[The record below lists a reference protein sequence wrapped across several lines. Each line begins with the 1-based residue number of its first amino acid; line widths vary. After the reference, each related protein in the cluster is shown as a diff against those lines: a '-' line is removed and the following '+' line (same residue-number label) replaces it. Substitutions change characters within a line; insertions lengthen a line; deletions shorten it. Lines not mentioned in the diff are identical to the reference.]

1 MSTPDSIDQDRPFI
15 AHLLELRNRLLRSVV
30 VVIVVFFAVF
40 PFADNLYSWLAGP
53 LRAVL
58 PAGASM
64 IAIKP
69 IAPFMIPLK
78 LAFFTA
84 VALSVPYLLYQVW
97 AFVAPGLYRH
107 ERRLVW
113 PLMFSSS
120 LLFYLGAAF
129 AYFLVFPVVFRFL
142 IGTTPE
148 GVVPMTD
155 IGEYLDF
162 VTTMF
167 FAFGAAFEVPV
178 AIILLVYSGVVTAAD
193 LRGARPYVIVGAFVV
208 GAIFTPPDVISQF
221 MLAVPV
227 WLLYELGIML
237 SGWFVR
243 PGQEEAG
250 DQAAP

>member
-1 MSTPDSIDQDRPFI
+1 
-15 AHLLELRNRLLRSVV
+15 
-30 VVIVVFFAVF
+30 
-40 PFADNLYSWLAGP
+40 
-53 LRAVL
+53 
-58 PAGASM
+58 M

-78 LAFFTA
+78 LAFLTSLA
-84 VALSVPYLLYQVW
+84 VTIPYLLYQIW

-113 PLMFSSS
+113 PLMASSS

-129 AYFLVFPVVFRFL
+129 AYFVVFPVVFRFL
-142 IGTTPE
+142 IGAAPD
-148 GVVPMTD
+148 GVLPMTD

-178 AIILLVYSGVVTAAD
+178 AIILLVYTGAVSTDD
-193 LRGARPYVIVGAFVV
+193 LRGARPYVIVGAFVL

-221 MLAVPV
+221 LLAGPM
-227 WLLYELGIML
+227 WILYELGIVL
-237 SGWFVR
+237 AGWFVR
-243 PGQEEAG
+243 SKEEVEQE
-250 DQAAP
+250 AP

>member
-1 MSTPDSIDQDRPFI
+1 RC
-15 AHLLELRNRLLRSVV
+15 VV
-30 VVIVVFFAVF
+30 VVVVLFFAIF
-40 PFADNLYSWLAGP
+40 PFADQLYTWLSGP

-58 PAGASM
+58 PEGASM

-78 LAFFTA
+78 LAFMTA
-84 VALSVPYLLYQVW
+84 VAVSVPYLLYQVC

-113 PLMFSSS
+113 PLMVSSS

-129 AYFLVFPVVFRFL
+129 AYFAVFPVVFRFL
-142 IGTTPE
+142 TASAPS
-148 GVVPMTD
+148 GVLPMTD

-162 VTTMF
+162 VMTMF

-178 AIILLVYSGVVTAAD
+178 AIVLLAYTGAVTAD
-193 LRGARPYVIVGAFVV
+193 GLRQARPYVIVAAFVL

-221 MLAVPV
+221 LLAVPM
-227 WLLYELGIML
+227 WLLYEIGILL
-237 SGWFVR
+237 SGWFAR
-243 PGQEEAG
+243 AG
-250 DQAAP
+250 AAQA

>member
-1 MSTPDSIDQDRPFI
+1 MSATDPVDQDRPFI
-15 AHLLELRNRLLRSVV
+15 AHLLELRNRLLRCVV
-30 VVIVVFFAVF
+30 VVVVLFFAVF
-40 PFADNLYSWLAGP
+40 PFADQLYTWLSGP

-58 PAGASM
+58 PEGASM

-78 LAFFTA
+78 LAFMTA
-84 VALSVPYLLYQVW
+84 VAVSVPYLLYQVW

-113 PLMFSSS
+113 PLMVSSS

-129 AYFLVFPVVFRFL
+129 AYFAVFPVVFRFL
-142 IGTTPE
+142 TASAPS
-148 GVVPMTD
+148 GVLPMTD

-162 VTTMF
+162 VMTMF

-178 AIILLVYSGVVTAAD
+178 AIVLLAYTGAVTAD
-193 LRGARPYVIVGAFVV
+193 GLRQARPYVIVAAFVL

-221 MLAVPV
+221 MLAVPM
-227 WLLYELGIML
+227 WLLYEIGIL
-237 SGWFVR
+237 LANWFAR
-243 PGQEEAG
+243 AGAAAQPGQKDG
-250 DQAAP
+250 